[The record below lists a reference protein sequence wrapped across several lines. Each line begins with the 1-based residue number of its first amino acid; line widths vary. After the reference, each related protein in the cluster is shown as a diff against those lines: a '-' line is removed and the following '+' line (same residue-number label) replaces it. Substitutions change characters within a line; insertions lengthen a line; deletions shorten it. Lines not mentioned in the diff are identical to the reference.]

1 MRKLTGSTAKPIA
14 KPKELGFILYEGA
27 SVLDGAPIVVIATL
41 STTNRK
47 TGDMVQ
53 TWILRADSDP
63 VTTSKM
69 GKDVSICGNC
79 PHRQNTGGACY
90 VNIGQA
96 PNKIYKAYKNGRY
109 AKFDIELH
117 GKYLATRKVRLGAY
131 GDPSAVPFDVFK
143 TVTEIAQSHTGYTHQ
158 IAHKNF
164 DKRYLSICQV
174 SADTPKQALKYQ
186 SMGAK
191 TFRVALPNDSL
202 FDNEIECLAD
212 SKGIQCIDC
221 GLCDGQTK
229 NIAIAVHGSR
239 KNNFK
244 SNLIATDAIH

>member
-1 MRKLTGSTAKPIA
+1 MRKLTSTKIKTMT
-14 KPKELGFILYEGA
+14 KPKELGFILYDGP
-27 SVLDGAPIVVIATL
+27 SMLDGAPIVVIATL
-41 STTNRK
+41 STSNRK

-53 TWILRADSDP
+53 TWIIRSDIDP
-63 VTTSKM
+63 VTSSKM

-96 PNKIYKAYKNGRY
+96 PNQIYKSYIRGRY

-117 GKYLATRKVRLGAY
+117 GQYLSSRKVRLGAY
-131 GDPSAVPFDVFK
+131 GDPSAVPFDIFK
-143 TVTEIAQSHTGYTHQ
+143 TITEIAQSHTGYTHQ

-191 TFRVALPNDSL
+191 TFRVALPNDGL

-212 SKGIQCIDC
+212 SKGLQCVDC

-239 KNNFK
+239 ASSFK
-244 SNLIATDAIH
+244 SNLIAVGG